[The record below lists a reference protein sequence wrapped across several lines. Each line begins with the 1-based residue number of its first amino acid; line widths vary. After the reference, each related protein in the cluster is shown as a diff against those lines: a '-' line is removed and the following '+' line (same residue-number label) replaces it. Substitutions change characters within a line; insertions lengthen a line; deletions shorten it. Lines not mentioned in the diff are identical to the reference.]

1 MPESLPLTTKTLL
14 AELRE
19 LALAQ
24 AASGEQLLLSGSI
37 SEKTVKGG
45 RYAYYQ
51 FRDIASQR
59 YHQYYLGPAD
69 SEEVKSIQNRLRAT
83 EELATTDMARV
94 AAACRSAGALIVES
108 SVFRVIE
115 AFTQAGVFQRRHA
128 TLVGTHA
135 FNALGNLLGIRWDAA
150 TQTMD
155 IDLASPVNIA
165 LATGPSEPPNAIL
178 ENLRMG
184 FTPVPQLDPRTP
196 STSFHVRG
204 RQLRVDLLTPM
215 TGKPQSP
222 VFVPALNASAEAVRF
237 LDFLIESPVMVPVLG
252 PSRMALVS
260 VPSPERF
267 AIHKLLVSQSRP
279 SAMATK
285 AEKDRRQAA
294 QLIQVLAEEAPDA
307 LTDAL
312 EAALAQGPKWRKRLH
327 NAHQKLTAE
336 HRDAA
341 LQLSEL
347 WDE

>member
-19 LALAQ
+19 LALAK
-24 AASGEQLLLSGSI
+24 AASGAQKLPGGSI
-37 SEKTVKGG
+37 AEKTIKGH

-59 YHQYYLGPAD
+59 YRQYYLGPAD
-69 SEEVKSIQNRLRAT
+69 AEEVQTIRNRLSAT
-83 EELATTDMARV
+83 EELATTDIDRV
-94 AAACRSAGALIVES
+94 AAACRGAGALTVES
-108 SVFRVIE
+108 SVFRVME
-115 AFTQAGVFQRRHA
+115 AFAQAGVFQHRHA

-135 FNALGNLLGIRWDAA
+135 FNALGNLLGVRWDAA

-155 IDLASPVNIA
+155 IDLASPSNIA
-165 LATGPSEPPNAIL
+165 LATGPSEPPGSIL
-178 ENLRMG
+178 DNLRMG

-196 STSFHVRG
+196 STSFQVRG

-215 TGKPQSP
+215 TGKPESP

-237 LDFLIESPVMVPVLG
+237 LDFLIESPVMVPLLG

-260 VPSPERF
+260 TPSPERF

-279 SAMATK
+279 STMAAK

-294 QLIQVLAEEAPDA
+294 QLIQVLTEEAPDA
-307 LTDAL
+307 LAEAL
-312 EAALAQGPKWRKRLH
+312 ETALEQGPKWRKRLH
-327 NAHQKLTAE
+327 NAHNKLMDE
-336 HRDAA
+336 NRQAA
-341 LQLSEL
+341 VQLSDL

>member
-24 AASGEQLLLSGSI
+24 AVSEEQPLPKGSI
-37 SEKTVKGG
+37 VEKTIKGC

-59 YHQYYLGPAD
+59 YRQYYLGPAE
-69 SEEVKSIQNRLRAT
+69 SEEVETIRSRLNAT
-83 EELATTDMARV
+83 EELATTDIARV
-94 AAACRSAGALIVES
+94 AAACRSAGALTVES

-115 AFTQAGVFQRRHA
+115 AFAQAGVFQQRRA
-128 TLVGTHA
+128 ILIGTHA
-135 FNALGNLLGIRWDAA
+135 FNALGNLLGVRWD
-150 TQTMD
+150 TGMQTMD
-155 IDLASPVNIA
+155 IDLAA
-165 LATGPSEPPNAIL
+165 RPSEPPDSIL

-184 FTPVPQLDPRTP
+184 FTPVPQLDPRIP
-196 STSFHVRG
+196 STSFQVRG

-237 LDFLIESPVMVPVLG
+237 LDYLIESPVIVPLLG

-260 VPSPERF
+260 VPSPERL

-279 SAMATK
+279 SAMAAK

-294 QLIQVLAEEAPDA
+294 QLIQVLAEEAPDS
-307 LTDAL
+307 LTEAL
-312 EAALAQGPKWRKRLH
+312 EAALEQGPKWRKRLH
-327 NAHQKLTAE
+327 NAHAKLETE
-336 HRDAA
+336 HSDAA
-341 LQLSEL
+341 LKLQEL

>member
-24 AASGEQLLLSGSI
+24 AVSEEQPLPKGSI
-37 SEKTVKGG
+37 VEKTIKGC

-59 YHQYYLGPAD
+59 YRQYYLGPAE
-69 SEEVKSIQNRLRAT
+69 SEEVETIRSRLNAT
-83 EELATTDMARV
+83 EELTTTDIARI
-94 AAACRSAGALIVES
+94 AAACRSAGALTVES

-115 AFTQAGVFQRRHA
+115 AFAQAGVFQQRRA
-128 TLVGTHA
+128 ILIGTHA
-135 FNALGNLLGIRWDAA
+135 FNALGNLLGVRWD
-150 TQTMD
+150 TGMQTMD
-155 IDLASPVNIA
+155 IDLASPSNIA
-165 LATGPSEPPNAIL
+165 LAAGPSEPPDSIL

-184 FTPVPQLDPRTP
+184 FIPVPQLDPRTP
-196 STSFHVRG
+196 STSFQVRG

-237 LDFLIESPVMVPVLG
+237 LDYLIESPVIVPLLG

-260 VPSPERF
+260 VPSPERL

-279 SAMATK
+279 SAMAAK

-307 LTDAL
+307 LTEALGAAL
-312 EAALAQGPKWRKRLH
+312 EQGPKWRKRLH
-327 NAHQKLTAE
+327 NAHAKLETE
-336 HRDAA
+336 HSDAA
-341 LQLSEL
+341 LKLQEL